1 MGYYAIVFCVDVLV
15 TALCVLAATKLS
27 FLKVEFK
34 ALLLIVL
41 LVSVVS
47 LVPMVGWLLGL
58 ILFIYLLMKVGGV
71 ELMDSI
77 MVVII
82 TKLISFAVVLGVWL
96 ALS

>member
-1 MGYYAIVFCVDVLV
+1 MGYYAIAFCVDVLI
-15 TALCVLAATKLS
+15 TTLCVFVATKLS
-27 FLKVEFK
+27 FLKVDFK

-41 LVSVVS
+41 VVSVVS
-47 LVPMVGWLLGL
+47 LVPTVGWLLGL

-71 ELMDSI
+71 EVMDGI

-82 TKLISFAVVLGVWL
+82 TKLISFAVVLVVWS